1 MSWNEL
7 LRPNHPSQVVGN
19 EQFVRDAEE
28 WERSGQYP
36 SALLFIGE
44 PGTGKSSA
52 ANAISRT
59 SLGDAYND
67 MNVMWTNA
75 SDDRGISYI
84 REEVKNFARLSGI
97 GTKRKVMVLDEADGL
112 TTQAQDALRG
122 IMEKYATKIL
132 FILTAN
138 YADRISPA
146 IKSRCT
152 VYTFRRVS
160 AEQGASHLTRLTES
174 CGVPVDW
181 EPYYGDVVDYH
192 GGDLRAAVAS
202 LERIPKTADAIKQF
216 TIKQT
221 EDEWWNYTK
230 SNKWNELRE
239 YLLNILDST
248 GDKLHFMNNFHR
260 AIRKH
265 FDNDADTTFAI
276 MEVWG
281 DMMKYVY
288 DWAGSSESYVDV
300 LVARLKKQ
308 IEVKKHEYM
317 G

>member
-1 MSWNEL
+1 MTWNEV
-7 LRPNHPSQVVGN
+7 LRPVHPSEVVGN
-19 EQFVRDAEE
+19 HQFVQDAEE
-28 WERSGQYP
+28 WERTGDYP
-36 SALLFIGE
+36 PALLFIGE
-44 PGTGKSSA
+44 PGTGKTSA

-59 SLGDAYND
+59 MLSGAYND
-67 MNVMWTNA
+67 MNVLWTNA
-75 SDDRGISYI
+75 SDDRGISHI
-84 REEVKNFARLSGI
+84 REEVKNFARLSGV
-97 GTKRKVMVLDEADGL
+97 GTKRKVVVLDEADGL
-112 TTQAQDALRG
+112 TNQAQDAMRG
-122 IMEKYATKIL
+122 IMENYASKVL

-138 YADRISPA
+138 YADKIRPA

-160 AEQGASHLTRLTES
+160 AEHGASHLTRLTES
-174 CGVPVDW
+174 CGVPTDW
-181 EPYYGDVVDYH
+181 EPYYGDVVEYH

-216 TIKQT
+216 TVKQSG
-221 EDEWWNYTK
+221 DEWWDFSI

-239 YLLNILDST
+239 YLIEVLHSS
-248 GDKLHFMNNFHR
+248 GDKLSFMNNFHR

-281 DMMKYVY
+281 DMMKYVFE
-288 DWAGSSESYVDV
+288 WGGSGESYVDV

-308 IEVKKHEYM
+308 IEVKET
-317 G
+317 